1 MERQR
6 NDQLVNA
13 PRLHGDPGEAAS
25 ADVREQPTVDV
36 ALFEEYVER
45 FSNWGRWGDDD
56 QIGTANYITRQ
67 KVAEASRN
75 VRLGRVLPLGLTLG
89 DGGPQAGGDGR
100 FNTMRY
106 SIASGTDY
114 LLDRQR
120 WAGKPLPLEMGFADD
135 TVVMHLQSSTHWDSL
150 CHIFH
155 RGRMYNGY
163 SASESTA
170 AGSSRNGLENLTGR
184 LVSRGVLLDIP
195 RAKGL
200 PWLEDGYAVTTADLD
215 AAADLAGVDVEEGD
229 ILLVRTG
236 QILRCREQ
244 GWGTYAGGDAPGLS
258 YLTIPWLHQ
267 HRIAGVATDT
277 WGVEVRPNEI
287 EGSEQPFHL
296 TALVY
301 MGLSLGELFDLDAL
315 AIACAEE
322 RTYEMLLAAS
332 PLPFVG
338 TAGGPPAPVAIL

>member
-1 MERQR
+1 M
-6 NDQLVNA
+6 NA
-13 PRLHGDPGEAAS
+13 HSLHGEPGRAGSENDLERPTLDAAL
-25 ADVREQPTVDV
+25 V
-36 ALFEEYVER
+36 EEYIQR

-56 QIGTANYITRQ
+56 QIGTANFITRQ
-67 KVAEASRN
+67 KVAAASRN
-75 VRLGRVLPLGLTLG
+75 VRLGRVVPLSLTLG
-89 DGGPQAGGDGR
+89 DGGPQLGGDGR
-100 FNTMRY
+100 FNCMRY
-106 SIASGTDY
+106 SVASGTDY

-120 WAGKPLPLEMGFADD
+120 WAGKPLPFQMGFADD

-155 RGRMYNGY
+155 RGLMYNGY

-170 AGSSRNGLENLTGR
+170 VGSSRNGLENLTGR

-200 PWLEDGYAVTTADLD
+200 DWLEDGYAITTDDLD
-215 AAADLAGVDVEEGD
+215 AAVDLAGVGVEEGD

-236 QILRCREQ
+236 QLGRCRGQ
-244 GWGTYAGGDAPGLS
+244 GWGTYAGGDASGLS
-258 YLTIPWLHQ
+258 YLTLPWLYE
-267 HRIAGVATDT
+267 HRVAGVATDT
-277 WGVEVRPNEI
+277 WGVEVRPNEV
-287 EGSEQPFHL
+287 EGLEQPFHL

-301 MGLSLGELFDLDAL
+301 MGLALGEIFDLEGL

-322 RTYEMLLAAS
+322 RTYEMLLSAS

>member
-1 MERQR
+1 M
-6 NDQLVNA
+6 
-13 PRLHGDPGEAAS
+13 
-25 ADVREQPTVDV
+25 
-36 ALFEEYVER
+36 
-45 FSNWGRWGDDD
+45 DDS
-56 QIGTANYITRQ
+56 T
-67 KVAEASRN
+67 
-75 VRLGRVLPLGLTLG
+75 
-89 DGGPQAGGDGR
+89 
-100 FNTMRY
+100 TMRY

-170 AGSSRNGLENLTGR
+170 AGSSRNGLENLDGAAR
-184 LVSRGVLLDIP
+184 VARCASRHPASEGGCPGSRTDTRSRPPTWTPPPIWP
-195 RAKGL
+195 GSTSKR
-200 PWLEDGYAVTTADLD
+200 
-215 AAADLAGVDVEEGD
+215 GD

-315 AIACAEE
+315 AIACAP
-322 RTYEMLLAAS
+322 RSAPTRCFWLHRRFRSWAL
-332 PLPFVG
+332 
-338 TAGGPPAPVAIL
+338 AGGPPAPVAIL